1 MVNDHTLTM
10 INKKAGKASATAR
23 IVVSPD
29 GKTRTLSLQAHD
41 PSGKPMKSTA
51 MYDKQ

>member
-10 INKKAGKASATAR
+10 ENKKAGKVTTSGR

-29 GKTRTLSLQAHD
+29 GKTRTLTATAKD
-41 PSGKPMKSTA
+41 ATGKKVSGVSA
-51 MYDKQ
+51 YDKQ